1 MNLLTPISLWC
12 RSRVRGRR
20 RRNRARHRRHAPPAV
35 VGESDLKPTPAVDF
49 TEAELVRIAF
59 ILVGTRDEAL
69 LCATAFRPVLDT
81 FARWQI
87 IGPQEAPA
95 QQTAGYR
102 LQNPDLV
109 VGERTVHRIRV
120 GLRGVGE
127 LEAVV
132 DLLEDALRSTV
143 FRPAGEVRYAV
154 VHDRREQAEVLE
166 EFPDLA

>member
-1 MNLLTPISLWC
+1 M
-12 RSRVRGRR
+12 
-20 RRNRARHRRHAPPAV
+20 
-35 VGESDLKPTPAVDF
+35 
-49 TEAELVRIAF
+49 RIAL
-59 ILVGTRDEAL
+59 ILVGTRDDAL
-69 LCATAFRPVLDT
+69 LCAAALRPVLDT
-81 FARWQI
+81 FTRWQI
-87 IGPQEAPA
+87 IGPQEASA
-95 QQTAGYR
+95 QQTADYR
-102 LQNPDLV
+102 QQNPDLV
-109 VGERTVHRIRV
+109 VGERTVHRIRL